1 MILSPTFIDTNIILY
16 ILNFKDEDATEWLSQ
31 LYEKI
36 YIHKD
41 IYDEIHINKKAVD
54 ELLEHEHWLIFDP
67 DNKFTMSD
75 REYDEYTAY
84 HDNVRD
90 AFLEYQY
97 ERKTKQSLDIGDISI
112 LSSCLHQK
120 VKLITSNDK
129 DFIEVIT
136 REGYSLA
143 ADTMEEED
151 IEIEVIGLAELGVL
165 LISNGICERKK
176 YKKFL
181 SANVENS
188 SDIIKH
194 IDKQLG

>member
-16 ILNFKDEDATEWLSQ
+16 ILNFKDEDITEWLSQ

-41 IYDEIHINKKAVD
+41 IYDEIYTNKKAVD
-54 ELLEHEHWLIFDP
+54 ELLKHENWLLFDP
-67 DNKFTMSD
+67 DSEYTMSD
-75 REYDEYTAY
+75 SEYNEYTAY

-90 AFLEYQY
+90 VFLAYQF
-97 ERKTKQSLDIGDISI
+97 ERKNKQSLDTGDISI
-112 LSSCLHQK
+112 LASCLHQK

-143 ADTMEEED
+143 ADTIEEED
-151 IEIEVIGLAELGVL
+151 IAIEVIGLAKLGVL

-181 SANVENS
+181 SANMENS
-188 SDIIKH
+188 KEIIKH